1 MQRTSVSLPD
11 DLALIV
17 RREARRRSI
26 SVSELTREALERHV
40 APPQTKHRLPFA
52 GIARSEGTVS
62 AADHEEWLGE
72 HWPRHLEV
80 EERSDAGDR

>member
-26 SVSELTREALERHV
+26 SVSELTREALEQHLN
-40 APPQTKHRLPFA
+40 PPRDRFPWIGKY
-52 GIARSEGTVS
+52 RSDGSVPASEVK
-62 AADHEEWLGE
+62 EWLRE
-72 HWPRHLEV
+72 NWAQHIEV
-80 EERSDAGDR
+80 EERSDPGDR